1 MITIKCLH
9 NIYLTAV
16 ILLIAQVYK
25 KKTMQCIHL
34 HFNYLNYYYFYFD
47 FLFLE
52 FPYGDL
58 SSGNFTRPMNAACFY
73 NVSETEQ
80 FCKQQQAY
88 KQYKISRTR
97 YWSKL
102 FTSKLTH
109 VQAVK
114 RTRNVTILQ
123 VQHDEF
129 IMSFLYGFAICATL

>member
-1 MITIKCLH
+1 MYTSFVLLLLLPWYINNRIIFLRKKGKNSHSNICKAFSLITIKCLH
-9 NIYLTAV
+9 NIYLITV

-25 KKTMQCIHL
+25 KKKQTIQRIHL
-34 HFNYLNYYYFYFD
+34 LFNYLNYYYFYFD

-52 FPYGDL
+52 FSYGDL

-97 YWSKL
+97 Y
-102 FTSKLTH
+102 
-109 VQAVK
+109 
-114 RTRNVTILQ
+114 
-123 VQHDEF
+123 
-129 IMSFLYGFAICATL
+129 